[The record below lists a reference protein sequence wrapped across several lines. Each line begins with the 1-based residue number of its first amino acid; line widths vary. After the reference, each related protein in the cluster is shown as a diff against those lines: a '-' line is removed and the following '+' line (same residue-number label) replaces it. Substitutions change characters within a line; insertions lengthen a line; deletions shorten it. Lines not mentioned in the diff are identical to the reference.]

1 MLKSIQKQI
10 SLMRM
15 SASSISLSNKRD
27 LTQDCFTFGNVILDE
42 YGNHV
47 LKDKTVFLV
56 KGHF

>member
-27 LTQDCFTFGNVILDE
+27 LTRDCFTFGNLILDE
-42 YGNHV
+42 YANHV
-47 LKDKTVFLV
+47 LKDKTVFLYI
-56 KGHF
+56 

>member
-27 LTQDCFTFGNVILDE
+27 LTQDCFTFGNLILDE

-47 LKDKTVFLV
+47 LKDKTVFLY
-56 KGHF
+56 F